1 MNFNEVKRWLK
12 TNLKNKI
19 SINSKS
25 ILTFLMLGVVSNG
38 LIANAE
44 VVTDYNER
52 TNIGTDNTVFNKH
65 NVTLG
70 ERNVNTSAE
79 AVVIGYVNEIRD
91 NNSSQ
96 TVMIG
101 TKNSLK
107 AEQSVIIGN
116 DVMGFG
122 KSVVAIGSDD
132 KVPGR
137 IDAKYYNLIAEN
149 VLKTY
154 GKVEKEI
161 EVEENGVKVKKIVEV
176 TDENEKREIIKSLIR
191 VGSSWSRTFAS
202 GNGST
207 AVGARAAAVTSEG
220 VAIGGLAL
228 AIGERATALG
238 SRSVAVDDNSVALGS
253 YSVTSLSA
261 AASYLT
267 NTTRDAGK
275 AKYTVS
281 VGDRRIQN
289 LADGAEDHEAVTVRQ
304 LKKLANFKNTI
315 VTGTDPITVTE
326 STEVDNDTKL
336 TKTTYNVNVKK
347 GNVTGEGITV
357 ENGDGRILGETGLKL
372 GIADGAITANKLA
385 QGAVTKDKIGA
396 GAVTSEKLAAN
407 AVTSDKIKN
416 GAITREKV
424 DPTLMNEIAEI
435 RANTSTPITTER
447 LVNNSV
453 TSDKI
458 ADNAV
463 TTEKIVDG
471 AITEDKLGDGAV
483 TKDKIADGAVTSEK
497 LAANAVTNDKI
508 ADNAITESK
517 IAADAV
523 TTSKIK
529 NGAITTDKLAN
540 GSVTKDKI
548 ADGAIT
554 EDKLSDNLKNSIAK
568 IDEIKSSGLNFKGNN
583 TDTNIKKE
591 IGATLEIYGEG
602 VEKENSE
609 TFESASENINVKAKD
624 DKLEIQLAKN
634 LKNISSLENSDNG
647 TTTKMELTDSG
658 AKFTSSNGTDK
669 PEVTTIGKDGISVT
683 KEGET
688 GNTTINH
695 NGISTGEITGLKN
708 EKVTDKDNNTYG
720 KGDNAGKAATQ
731 GAVRDIA
738 EKLGLVAKEE
748 DPNAPKTE
756 TKGLE
761 KEDGLDGKFIGD
773 KVDAIRSGQAGPTVF
788 TDENGERLVKG
799 NDGKYYHKD
808 DLDENGAPK
817 EGKTAVEKPVL
828 SLVGPDGKTD
838 TPTTLRN
845 VENGL
850 AGLNNVAKDKD
861 GNQTP
866 VTEEVAKNVIKDLV
880 TQKKGLDKV
889 ANVGDLQALAQAGL
903 DFSGNDETV
912 IHKTLGNKVEIVGE
926 GVDKAASAKFESAS
940 GNINVKANKDG
951 KLEVQL
957 AKKLKNI
964 DSIEFASDNED
975 EPKTELTNKGIQI
988 KKKGAVMGGLTYDDK
1003 TNEVKLTGLAN
1014 PDVND
1019 DSSAAN
1025 VGFVKSQ
1032 ISELGNTANS
1042 GIATAVAMANLPQV
1056 SSMSGH
1062 RYNVAGSYGM
1072 YKGESAFAL
1081 GLSGIN
1087 KKGNIVYRASGSLNT
1102 KGNIALGIGLGYQF
1116 DKIENVDNETKGR
1129 IVSLEKEVMNYKEKD
1144 RLSQEKLSKLES
1156 ELEILKLQMK
1166 ELLKVK

>member
-12 TNLKNKI
+12 TNLKNKV

-25 ILTFLMLGVVSNG
+25 ILTFLMLGLVSNG
-38 LIANAE
+38 LIANAD
-44 VVTDYNER
+44 VVNEYDGKIH
-52 TNIGTDNTVFNKH
+52 IGKDNTVGNGN
-65 NVTLG
+65 NVTIG
-70 ERNVNTSAE
+70 QYNSNTSAE
-79 AVVIGYVNEIRD
+79 AVVIGTTNGTQE
-91 NNSSQ
+91 NASQ
-96 TVMIG
+96 SVILG
-101 TKNSLK
+101 TKNTLRGQ
-107 AEQSVIIGN
+107 QSVVIGN
-116 DVMGFG
+116 DVMGLG
-122 KSVVAIGSDD
+122 DSVVAIGSDD

-137 IDAKYYNLIAEN
+137 IPAKYYNIIAEN
-149 VLKTY
+149 VLKIY

-161 EVEENGVKVKKIVEV
+161 EVEENGVKVKKTVVV
-176 TDENEKREIIKSLIR
+176 TDENEKKEIIKNLLRIG
-191 VGSSWSRTFAS
+191 GSYSRTFAS
-202 GNGST
+202 GLGSV
-207 AVGARAAAVTSEG
+207 ALGARAGAATNEG
-220 VAIGGLAL
+220 VAVGGLAL
-228 AIGERATALG
+228 AIGERAVALG
-238 SRSVAVDDNSVALGS
+238 SRSEAVDENSVALGS
-253 YSVTSLSA
+253 YSVTSPSA

-483 TKDKIADGAVTSEK
+483 TKDKIADGAITNDK

-529 NGAITTDKLAN
+529 NGAITTDKLAD
-540 GSVTKDKI
+540 GAVTKDKI
-548 ADGAIT
+548 ANGAIT

-773 KVDAIRSGQAGPTVF
+773 KVDAIRNGQAGPTVF

-866 VTEEVAKNVIKDLV
+866 VTEEVAKNVIQGLV

-903 DFSGNDETV
+903 NFSGNDETV

-940 GNINVKANKDG
+940 GNINVKANG
-951 KLEVQL
+951 EKLEVQL

-988 KKKGAVMGGLTYDDK
+988 KKKGAVMGGLTYDEK

-1087 KKGNIVYRASGSLNT
+1087 KKGTIVYRASGSLNT

>member
-25 ILTFLMLGVVSNG
+25 ILTFLMLGIVSNG
-38 LIANAE
+38 LIANAD
-44 VVTDYNER
+44 VVNEYDGKIH
-52 TNIGTDNTVFNKH
+52 IGKDNTVGNGN
-65 NVTLG
+65 NVTIG
-70 ERNVNTSAE
+70 QYNSNTSAE
-79 AVVIGYVNEIRD
+79 AVVIGTTNGTQE
-91 NNSSQ
+91 NASQ
-96 TVMIG
+96 SVILG
-101 TKNSLK
+101 TKNTLRGQ
-107 AEQSVIIGN
+107 QSVVIGN
-116 DVMGFG
+116 DVMGLG
-122 KSVVAIGSDD
+122 DSVVAIGSDD

-137 IDAKYYNLIAEN
+137 IPAKYYNIIAEN
-149 VLKTY
+149 VLKIY

-161 EVEENGVKVKKIVEV
+161 EVEENGVKVKKTVVV
-176 TDENEKREIIKSLIR
+176 TDENEKKEIIKNLLRIG
-191 VGSSWSRTFAS
+191 GSYSRTFAS
-202 GNGST
+202 GLGSV
-207 AVGARAAAVTSEG
+207 ALGARAGAATNEG
-220 VAIGGLAL
+220 VAVGGLAL
-228 AIGERATALG
+228 AIGERAVALG
-238 SRSVAVDDNSVALGS
+238 SRSEAVDENSVALGS
-253 YSVTSLSA
+253 YSVTSPSA

-483 TKDKIADGAVTSEK
+483 TKDKIADGAITNDK

-529 NGAITTDKLAN
+529 NGAITTDKLAD
-540 GSVTKDKI
+540 GAVTKDKI
-548 ADGAIT
+548 ANGAIT

-773 KVDAIRSGQAGPTVF
+773 KVDAIRNGQAGPTVF

-866 VTEEVAKNVIKDLV
+866 ATEEVAKNVIQGLV

-940 GNINVKANKDG
+940 GNINVKANG
-951 KLEVQL
+951 EKLEVQL

-1087 KKGNIVYRASGSLNT
+1087 KKGTIVYRASGSLNT

>member
-12 TNLKNKI
+12 TNLKNKV

-25 ILTFLMLGVVSNG
+25 ILTFLMLGIVSNG
-38 LIANAE
+38 LIANAD
-44 VVTDYNER
+44 VVNEYDGKIH
-52 TNIGTDNTVFNKH
+52 IGKDNTVGNGN
-65 NVTLG
+65 NVTIG
-70 ERNVNTSAE
+70 QYNSNTSAE
-79 AVVIGYVNEIRD
+79 AVVIGTTN
-91 NNSSQ
+91 
-96 TVMIG
+96 G
-101 TKNSLK
+101 TQQNAS
-107 AEQSVIIGN
+107 QSVILGAKNTLRGQQSVVIGN
-116 DVMGFG
+116 DVMGLG
-122 KSVVAIGSDD
+122 DSVVAIGSDD
-132 KVPGR
+132 KVSGG
-137 IDAKYYNLIAEN
+137 INGKYFDLITETI
-149 VLKTY
+149 LKTY

-161 EVEENGVKVKKIVEV
+161 EVEENGVKVKKTVEV
-176 TDENEKREIIKSLIR
+176 TDQNEKKKIIRDLLR
-191 VGSSWSRTFAS
+191 LGGGYTRTFAS

-207 AVGARAAAVTSEG
+207 ALGARSGALTNEG
-220 VAIGGLAL
+220 VAVGALAL
-228 AIGERATALG
+228 SLGERGVALG
-238 SRSVAVDDNSVALGS
+238 SRSVAVDENSVALGS
-253 YSVTSLSA
+253 YSITSPSA

-326 STEVDNDTKL
+326 STEVDADTNL
-336 TKTTYNVNVKK
+336 NKTTYNINVKK

-357 ENGDGRILGETGLKL
+357 ENGVGRILGETELKL
-372 GIADGAITANKLA
+372 GIADGAITTNKLA
-385 QGAVTKDKIGA
+385 QGAVTSDKIGA

-407 AVTSDKIKN
+407 AVTSDKIAD
-416 GAITREKV
+416 GAITRNKIA
-424 DPTLMNEIAEI
+424 PALMNEIAEI
-435 RANTSTPITTER
+435 RRQNQNPVDSDKLATDA
-447 LVNNSV
+447 V

-458 ADNAV
+458 AANAV
-463 TTEKIVDG
+463 TKE
-471 AITEDKLGDGAV
+471 
-483 TKDKIADGAVTSEK
+483 KIADGAVATDKIANGAVTGEKIADGAITKDK
-497 LAANAVTNDKI
+497 LAANAVTSDKI

-529 NGAITTDKLAN
+529 NGAITTDKLEDGA
-540 GSVTKDKI
+540 VTKEKI
-548 ADGAIT
+548 ANGAIT

-591 IGATLEIYGEG
+591 IGSTLEIYGEG
-602 VEKENSE
+602 VTKEASVD
-609 TFESASENINVKAKD
+609 FSSASENINVKAKD

-748 DPNAPKTE
+748 DPNAPKKE
-756 TKGLE
+756 TKGFE

-773 KVDAIRSGQAGPTVF
+773 KVDAIRNGQAGPTVF

-866 VTEEVAKNVIKDLV
+866 VTEEVAKNVIQGLV

-940 GNINVKANKDG
+940 GNINVKANG
-951 KLEVQL
+951 EKLEVQL

-1019 DSSAAN
+1019 NSSAAN

-1056 SSMSGH
+1056 SSMSGY

-1087 KKGNIVYRASGSLNT
+1087 KKGTIVYRASGSLNT

-1116 DKIENVDNETKGR
+1116 DKIENIDNETKGR
-1129 IVSLEKEVMNYKEKD
+1129 VVSLEKEVMNYKEKD

>member
-1 MNFNEVKRWLK
+1 MNFIKIKRWLK
-12 TNLKNKI
+12 TNLKNKV

-25 ILTFLMLGVVSNG
+25 ILTFLMLGIVSNG

-44 VVTDYNER
+44 VVTDYNNK
-52 TNIGTDNTVFNKH
+52 THIGANNTVSNGH
-65 NVTLG
+65 NVTVG
-70 ERNVNTSAE
+70 EENVNTAAE
-79 AVVIGYVNEIRD
+79 AVVIGYKNEMKD
-91 NNSSQ
+91 KVSHQ

-101 TKNSLK
+101 TKNILK
-107 AEQSVIIGN
+107 SEQSVIIGN
-116 DVMGFG
+116 DVVGLG
-122 KSVVAIGSDD
+122 QSVVAIGSDD
-132 KVPGR
+132 KVPGS
-137 IDAKYYNLIAEN
+137 IDTKYYNLIAEN

-176 TDENEKREIIKSLIR
+176 TDKNEKREIIKNLLR
-191 VGSSWSRTFAS
+191 VGGSYSRTFAS
-202 GNGST
+202 GIGST
-207 AVGARAAAVTSEG
+207 AVGARAAAATSEG
-220 VAIGGLAL
+220 IAIGGLAL

-326 STEVDNDTKL
+326 LTEVDADTKL
-336 TKTTYNVNVKK
+336 NKTTYNINVKK

-396 GAVTSEKLAAN
+396 GAVTSEKLADNAVTNDKIADGAITRKKIDPTLLKEIAEIKRENKNPVDSDKIASDAVTNDKIAAN
-407 AVTSDKIKN
+407 AVTKEKIADGAVVTDKIANGAVTAEKIAD
-416 GAITREKV
+416 GAITK
-424 DPTLMNEIAEI
+424 DKLA
-435 RANTSTPITTER
+435 ANA
-447 LVNNSV
+447 V

-463 TTEKIVDG
+463 
-471 AITEDKLGDGAV
+471 
-483 TKDKIADGAVTSEK
+483 
-497 LAANAVTNDKI
+497 
-508 ADNAITESK
+508 TESK

-529 NGAITTDKLAN
+529 NGAITTDKLAD

-548 ADGAIT
+548 ANGAIT
-554 EDKLSDNLKNSIAK
+554 ADKLSDDLKNSINK

-583 TDTNIKKE
+583 TDVNVKKE

-634 LKNISSLENSDNG
+634 LKNMSSISF
-647 TTTKMELTDSG
+647 
-658 AKFTSSNGTDK
+658 A
-669 PEVTTIGKDGISVT
+669 KDG
-683 KEGET
+683 EG
-688 GNTTINH
+688 
-695 NGISTGEITGLKN
+695 NGTGEITGLKN
-708 EKVTDKDNNTYG
+708 EKVTDKDNTEYG

-738 EKLGLVAKEE
+738 EKLGLVVKEE
-748 DPNAPKTE
+748 DPNTPKKE

-761 KEDGLDGKFIGD
+761 KEDGLDGKFVGD
-773 KVDAIRSGQAGPTVF
+773 KVDAIRNGQAGPTVF

-808 DLDENGAPK
+808 DLDENGSPK

-866 VTEEVAKNVIKDLV
+866 VTEDNAKTVIKDLV

-912 IHKTLGNKVEIVGE
+912 IHKTLGNKIEIVGE
-926 GVDKAASAKFESAS
+926 GVDKVASTKFESAS
-940 GNINVKANKDG
+940 GNINVKANKDN

-964 DSIEFASDNED
+964 DSIEFTGDKENG
-975 EPKTELTNKGIQI
+975 PKTEITNKGLIFKNEGGNEI
-988 KKKGAVMGGLTYDDK
+988 GGLKQNPDNGK
-1003 TNEVKLTGLAN
+1003 LKLTGLED

-1019 DSSAAN
+1019 DSSVAN

-1032 ISELGNTANS
+1032 ISEIGNTANS
-1042 GIATAVAMANLPQV
+1042 GIATAVAMANIPQV
-1056 SSMSGH
+1056 SSISGH
-1062 RYNVAGSYGM
+1062 RHNIAGSYGM
-1072 YKGESAFAL
+1072 YRGESAFAL

-1087 KKGNIVYRASGSLNT
+1087 KKGTIVYRASGSLNT

-1129 IVSLEKEVMNYKEKD
+1129 VISLEKEVMNYKEKD

-1166 ELLKVK
+1166 ELMKVK

>member
-25 ILTFLMLGVVSNG
+25 ILTFLMLGIVSNG
-38 LIANAE
+38 LIANAD
-44 VVTDYNER
+44 VVNEYDGKIH
-52 TNIGTDNTVFNKH
+52 IGKDNTVGNGN
-65 NVTLG
+65 NVTIG
-70 ERNVNTSAE
+70 QYNSNTSAE
-79 AVVIGYVNEIRD
+79 AVVIGTTNGTQE
-91 NNSSQ
+91 NASQ
-96 TVMIG
+96 SVILG
-101 TKNSLK
+101 TKNTLRGQ
-107 AEQSVIIGN
+107 QSVVIGN
-116 DVMGFG
+116 DVMGLG
-122 KSVVAIGSDD
+122 DSVVAIGSDD

-137 IDAKYYNLIAEN
+137 IPAKYYNIIAEN
-149 VLKTY
+149 VLKIY

-161 EVEENGVKVKKIVEV
+161 EVEENGVKVKKTVVV
-176 TDENEKREIIKSLIR
+176 TDENEKKEIIKNLLRIG
-191 VGSSWSRTFAS
+191 GSYSRTFAS
-202 GNGST
+202 GLGSV
-207 AVGARAAAVTSEG
+207 ALGARAGAATNEG
-220 VAIGGLAL
+220 VAVGGLAL
-228 AIGERATALG
+228 AIGERAVALG
-238 SRSVAVDDNSVALGS
+238 SRSEAVDENSVALGS
-253 YSVTSLSA
+253 YSVTSPSA

-385 QGAVTKDKIGA
+385 KGAVTKDKIGA

-483 TKDKIADGAVTSEK
+483 TKDKIADGAITNDK

-529 NGAITTDKLAN
+529 NGAITTDKLAD
-540 GSVTKDKI
+540 GAVTKDKI
-548 ADGAIT
+548 ANGAIT

-773 KVDAIRSGQAGPTVF
+773 KVDAIRNGQAGPTVF

-866 VTEEVAKNVIKDLV
+866 ATEEVAKNVIQGLV

-940 GNINVKANKDG
+940 GNINVKANG
-951 KLEVQL
+951 EKLEVQL

-1087 KKGNIVYRASGSLNT
+1087 KKGTIVYRASGSLNT

>member
-12 TNLKNKI
+12 TNLKNKV

-25 ILTFLMLGVVSNG
+25 ILTFLMLGIVSNG
-38 LIANAE
+38 LIANAD
-44 VVTDYNER
+44 VVNEYDGKIH
-52 TNIGTDNTVFNKH
+52 IGKDNTVGNGN
-65 NVTLG
+65 NVTIG
-70 ERNVNTSAE
+70 QYNSNTSAE
-79 AVVIGYVNEIRD
+79 AVVIGTTN
-91 NNSSQ
+91 
-96 TVMIG
+96 G
-101 TKNSLK
+101 TQQNAS
-107 AEQSVIIGN
+107 QSVILGAKNTLRGQQSVVIGN
-116 DVMGFG
+116 DVMGLG
-122 KSVVAIGSDD
+122 DSVVAIGSDD
-132 KVPGR
+132 KVSGG
-137 IDAKYYNLIAEN
+137 INGKYFDLITETI
-149 VLKTY
+149 LKTY

-161 EVEENGVKVKKIVEV
+161 EVEENGVKVKKTVEV
-176 TDENEKREIIKSLIR
+176 TDQNEKKKIIRDLLR
-191 VGSSWSRTFAS
+191 LGGGYTRTFAS

-207 AVGARAAAVTSEG
+207 ALGARSGALTNEG
-220 VAIGGLAL
+220 VAVGALAL
-228 AIGERATALG
+228 SLGERGVALG
-238 SRSVAVDDNSVALGS
+238 SRSVAVDENSVALGS
-253 YSVTSLSA
+253 YSITSPSA

-326 STEVDNDTKL
+326 STEVDADTNL
-336 TKTTYNVNVKK
+336 NKTTYNINVKK

-357 ENGDGRILGETGLKL
+357 ENGVGRILGETELKL
-372 GIADGAITANKLA
+372 GIADGAITTNKLA
-385 QGAVTKDKIGA
+385 QGAVTSDKIGA

-407 AVTSDKIKN
+407 AVTSDKIAD
-416 GAITREKV
+416 GAITRNKIA
-424 DPTLMNEIAEI
+424 PALMNEIAEI
-435 RANTSTPITTER
+435 RRQNQNPVDSDKLATDA
-447 LVNNSV
+447 V

-458 ADNAV
+458 AANAV
-463 TTEKIVDG
+463 TKE
-471 AITEDKLGDGAV
+471 
-483 TKDKIADGAVTSEK
+483 KIADGAVATDKIANGAVTGEKIADGAITKDK
-497 LAANAVTNDKI
+497 LAANAVTSDKI

-517 IAADAV
+517 IAVDAV

-529 NGAITTDKLAN
+529 NGAITTDKLEDGA
-540 GSVTKDKI
+540 VTKDKI
-548 ADGAIT
+548 ANGAIT

-591 IGATLEIYGEG
+591 IGSTLEIYGEG
-602 VEKENSE
+602 VTKEASAD
-609 TFESASENINVKAKD
+609 FSSASENINVKAKD

-731 GAVRDIA
+731 GAIRDIA

-748 DPNAPKTE
+748 DPNAPKKE

-773 KVDAIRSGQAGPTVF
+773 KVDAIRNGQAGPTVF

-850 AGLNNVAKDKD
+850 AGLNNVAKDED

-866 VTEEVAKNVIKDLV
+866 VTEEVAKNVIQGLV

-940 GNINVKANKDG
+940 GNINVKANG
-951 KLEVQL
+951 EKLEVQL

-1019 DSSAAN
+1019 NSSAAN

-1042 GIATAVAMANLPQV
+1042 GIATAVAMANFPQV

-1087 KKGNIVYRASGSLNT
+1087 KKGTIVYRASGSLNT

-1129 IVSLEKEVMNYKEKD
+1129 VVSLEKEVMNYKEKD

>member
-12 TNLKNKI
+12 TNLKNKV

-25 ILTFLMLGVVSNG
+25 ILTFLMLGIVSNG
-38 LIANAE
+38 LIANAD
-44 VVTDYNER
+44 VVNEYDGKIH
-52 TNIGTDNTVFNKH
+52 IGKDNTVGNGN
-65 NVTLG
+65 NVTIG
-70 ERNVNTSAE
+70 QYNSNTSAE
-79 AVVIGYVNEIRD
+79 AVVIGTTN
-91 NNSSQ
+91 
-96 TVMIG
+96 G
-101 TKNSLK
+101 TQQNAS
-107 AEQSVIIGN
+107 QSVILGAKNTLRGQQSVVIGN
-116 DVMGFG
+116 DVMGLG
-122 KSVVAIGSDD
+122 DSVVAIGSDD
-132 KVPGR
+132 KVSGG
-137 IDAKYYNLIAEN
+137 INGKYFDLITETI
-149 VLKTY
+149 LKTY

-161 EVEENGVKVKKIVEV
+161 EVEENGVKVKKTVEV
-176 TDENEKREIIKSLIR
+176 TDQNEKKKIIRDLLR
-191 VGSSWSRTFAS
+191 LGGGYTRTFAS

-207 AVGARAAAVTSEG
+207 ALGARSGALTNEG
-220 VAIGGLAL
+220 VAVGALAL
-228 AIGERATALG
+228 SLGERGVALG
-238 SRSVAVDDNSVALGS
+238 SRSVAVDENSVALGS
-253 YSVTSLSA
+253 YSITSPSA

-326 STEVDNDTKL
+326 STEVDADTNL
-336 TKTTYNVNVKK
+336 NKTTYNINVKK

-357 ENGDGRILGETGLKL
+357 ENGVGRILGETELKL
-372 GIADGAITANKLA
+372 GIADGAITTNKLA
-385 QGAVTKDKIGA
+385 QGAVTSDKIGA

-407 AVTSDKIKN
+407 AVTSDKIAD
-416 GAITREKV
+416 GAITRNKIA
-424 DPTLMNEIAEI
+424 PALMNEIAEI
-435 RANTSTPITTER
+435 RRQNQNPVDSDKLATDA
-447 LVNNSV
+447 V

-458 ADNAV
+458 AANAV
-463 TTEKIVDG
+463 TKE
-471 AITEDKLGDGAV
+471 
-483 TKDKIADGAVTSEK
+483 KIADGAVATDKIANGAVTGEKIADGAITKDK
-497 LAANAVTNDKI
+497 LAANAVTSDKI

-529 NGAITTDKLAN
+529 NGAITTDKLEDGA
-540 GSVTKDKI
+540 VTKDKI
-548 ADGAIT
+548 ANGAIT

-591 IGATLEIYGEG
+591 IGSTLEIYGEG
-602 VEKENSE
+602 VTKEASAD
-609 TFESASENINVKAKD
+609 FSSASENINVKAKD

-748 DPNAPKTE
+748 DPNAPKKE

-866 VTEEVAKNVIKDLV
+866 VTEEVAKNVIQGLV

-940 GNINVKANKDG
+940 GNINVKANG
-951 KLEVQL
+951 EKLEVQL

-1087 KKGNIVYRASGSLNT
+1087 KKGTIVYRASGSLNT

-1129 IVSLEKEVMNYKEKD
+1129 VVSLEKEVMNYKEKD

>member
-12 TNLKNKI
+12 TNLKNKV

-44 VVTDYNER
+44 DVNEYNGR
-52 TNIGTDNTVFNKH
+52 IHIGRDNTVGNGN
-65 NVTLG
+65 NVTIG
-70 ERNVNTSAE
+70 QYNSNTSAE
-79 AVVIGYVNEIRD
+79 AVVIGTTN
-91 NNSSQ
+91 
-96 TVMIG
+96 G
-101 TKNSLK
+101 TQQNAS
-107 AEQSVIIGN
+107 QSVILGAKNTLRGQQSVVIGN
-116 DVMGFG
+116 DVMGLG
-122 KSVVAIGSDD
+122 DSVVAIGSDD
-132 KVPGR
+132 KVSGG
-137 IDAKYYNLIAEN
+137 INGKYFDLITETI
-149 VLKTY
+149 LKTY

-161 EVEENGVKVKKIVEV
+161 EVEENGVKVKKTVEV
-176 TDENEKREIIKSLIR
+176 TDQNEKKKIIRDLLR
-191 VGSSWSRTFAS
+191 LGGGYTRTFAS

-207 AVGARAAAVTSEG
+207 ALGARSGALTNEG
-220 VAIGGLAL
+220 VAVGALAL
-228 AIGERATALG
+228 SLGERAVALG
-238 SRSVAVDDNSVALGS
+238 SRSEAVDENSVALGS
-253 YSVTSLSA
+253 YSVTSQSTT
-261 AASYLT
+261 ASYLT

-326 STEVDNDTKL
+326 TTEVDADTNL
-336 TKTTYNVNVKK
+336 NKTTYNINVKK

-357 ENGDGRILGETGLKL
+357 ENGVGRILGETELKL
-372 GIADGAITANKLA
+372 GIADGAITTNKLA
-385 QGAVTKDKIGA
+385 QGAVTSDKIGA

-407 AVTSDKIKN
+407 AVTSDKIAD
-416 GAITREKV
+416 GAITRNKIA
-424 DPTLMNEIAEI
+424 PALMNEIAEI
-435 RANTSTPITTER
+435 RRQNQNPVDSDKLATDA
-447 LVNNSV
+447 V

-458 ADNAV
+458 AANAV
-463 TTEKIVDG
+463 TKE
-471 AITEDKLGDGAV
+471 
-483 TKDKIADGAVTSEK
+483 KIADGAVSTDKIANGAVTGEKIADGAITKDK
-497 LAANAVTNDKI
+497 LAANAVTSDKI

-529 NGAITTDKLAN
+529 NGAITTDKLEDGA
-540 GSVTKDKI
+540 VTKEKI
-548 ADGAIT
+548 ANGAIT

-591 IGATLEIYGEG
+591 IGSTLEIYGEG
-602 VEKENSE
+602 VTKEASAD
-609 TFESASENINVKAKD
+609 FSSASENINVKAKD

-773 KVDAIRSGQAGPTVF
+773 KVDAIRNGQAGPTVF

-866 VTEEVAKNVIKDLV
+866 VTEDNAKNVIKDLV

-940 GNINVKANKDG
+940 GNINVKANGG

-975 EPKTELTNKGIQI
+975 EPKTELTNKGLQI
-988 KKKGAVMGGLTYDDK
+988 KKKGAVMGGLTYDEK

-1087 KKGNIVYRASGSLNT
+1087 KKGTIVYRASGSLNT

-1116 DKIENVDNETKGR
+1116 DKIENVDNEIKGR
-1129 IVSLEKEVMNYKEKD
+1129 IVYLEKEVMNYKEKD

>member
-25 ILTFLMLGVVSNG
+25 ILTFLMLGIVSNG
-38 LIANAE
+38 LIANAD
-44 VVTDYNER
+44 VINEYDGKIH
-52 TNIGTDNTVFNKH
+52 IGKDNTVGNGN
-65 NVTLG
+65 NVTIG
-70 ERNVNTSAE
+70 QYNSNTSAE
-79 AVVIGYVNEIRD
+79 AVVIGTTNGTQE
-91 NNSSQ
+91 NASQ
-96 TVMIG
+96 SVILG
-101 TKNSLK
+101 TKNTLRGQ
-107 AEQSVIIGN
+107 QSVVIGN
-116 DVMGFG
+116 DVMGLG
-122 KSVVAIGSDD
+122 DSVVAIGSDD

-137 IDAKYYNLIAEN
+137 IPAKYYNIIAEN
-149 VLKTY
+149 VLKIY

-161 EVEENGVKVKKIVEV
+161 EVEENGVKVKKTVVV
-176 TDENEKREIIKSLIR
+176 TDENEKKEIIKNLLRIG
-191 VGSSWSRTFAS
+191 GSYSRTFAS
-202 GNGST
+202 GLGSV
-207 AVGARAAAVTSEG
+207 ALGARAGAATNEG
-220 VAIGGLAL
+220 VAVGGLAL
-228 AIGERATALG
+228 AIGERAVALG
-238 SRSVAVDDNSVALGS
+238 SRSEAVDENSVALGS
-253 YSVTSLSA
+253 YSVTSPSA

-372 GIADGAITANKLA
+372 GIADGVITANKLA

-483 TKDKIADGAVTSEK
+483 TKDKIADGAITNDK

-773 KVDAIRSGQAGPTVF
+773 KVDAIRNGQAGPTVF

-866 VTEEVAKNVIKDLV
+866 VTEEVAKNVIQGLV

-926 GVDKAASAKFESAS
+926 GVDKAASATFESAS

-1087 KKGNIVYRASGSLNT
+1087 KKGTIVYRASGSLNT

-1129 IVSLEKEVMNYKEKD
+1129 VVSLEKEVMNYKEKD

>member
-12 TNLKNKI
+12 TNLKNKV

-25 ILTFLMLGVVSNG
+25 ILTFLMLGIVSNG
-38 LIANAE
+38 LIANAD
-44 VVTDYNER
+44 VVNEYDGKIH
-52 TNIGTDNTVFNKH
+52 IGKDNTVGNGN
-65 NVTLG
+65 NVTIG
-70 ERNVNTSAE
+70 QYNSNTSAE
-79 AVVIGYVNEIRD
+79 AVVIGTTNGTQE
-91 NNSSQ
+91 NASQ
-96 TVMIG
+96 SVILG
-101 TKNSLK
+101 TKNTLRGQ
-107 AEQSVIIGN
+107 QSVVIGN
-116 DVMGFG
+116 DVMGLG
-122 KSVVAIGSDD
+122 DSVVAIGSDD

-137 IDAKYYNLIAEN
+137 IPAKYYNIIAEN
-149 VLKTY
+149 VLKIY

-161 EVEENGVKVKKIVEV
+161 EVEENGVKVKKTVVV
-176 TDENEKREIIKSLIR
+176 TDENEKKEIIKNLLRIG
-191 VGSSWSRTFAS
+191 GSYSRTFAS
-202 GNGST
+202 GLGSV
-207 AVGARAAAVTSEG
+207 ALGARAGAATNEG
-220 VAIGGLAL
+220 VAVGGLAL
-228 AIGERATALG
+228 AIGERAVALG
-238 SRSVAVDDNSVALGS
+238 SRSEAVDENSVALGS
-253 YSVTSLSA
+253 YSVTSPSA

-483 TKDKIADGAVTSEK
+483 TKDKIADGAITNDK

-529 NGAITTDKLAN
+529 NGAITTDKLAD
-540 GSVTKDKI
+540 GAVTKDKI
-548 ADGAIT
+548 ANGAIT

-773 KVDAIRSGQAGPTVF
+773 KVDAIRNGQAGPTVF

-845 VENGL
+845 IENGL

-866 VTEEVAKNVIKDLV
+866 VTEDNAKTVIKDLV

-940 GNINVKANKDG
+940 GNINVKANG
-951 KLEVQL
+951 EKLEVQL

-1087 KKGNIVYRASGSLNT
+1087 KKGTIVYRASGSLNT

>member
-12 TNLKNKI
+12 TNLKNKV

-25 ILTFLMLGVVSNG
+25 ILTFLMLGLVSNG
-38 LIANAE
+38 LIANAD
-44 VVTDYNER
+44 VVNEYDGKIH
-52 TNIGTDNTVFNKH
+52 IGKDNTVGNGN
-65 NVTLG
+65 NVTIG
-70 ERNVNTSAE
+70 QYNSNTSAE
-79 AVVIGYVNEIRD
+79 AVVIGTTNGTQE
-91 NNSSQ
+91 NASQ
-96 TVMIG
+96 SVILG
-101 TKNSLK
+101 TKNTLRGQ
-107 AEQSVIIGN
+107 QSVVIGN
-116 DVMGFG
+116 DVMGLG
-122 KSVVAIGSDD
+122 DSVVAIGSDD

-137 IDAKYYNLIAEN
+137 IPAKYYNIIAEN
-149 VLKTY
+149 VLKIY

-161 EVEENGVKVKKIVEV
+161 EVEENGVKVKKTVVV
-176 TDENEKREIIKSLIR
+176 TDENEKKEIIKNLLRIG
-191 VGSSWSRTFAS
+191 GSYSRTFAS
-202 GNGST
+202 GLGSV
-207 AVGARAAAVTSEG
+207 ALGARAGAATNEG
-220 VAIGGLAL
+220 VAVGGLAL
-228 AIGERATALG
+228 AIGERAVALG
-238 SRSVAVDDNSVALGS
+238 SRSEAVDENSVALGS
-253 YSVTSLSA
+253 YSVTSPSA

-372 GIADGAITANKLA
+372 GIADGSITANKLA

-483 TKDKIADGAVTSEK
+483 TKDKIADGAITNDK

-773 KVDAIRSGQAGPTVF
+773 KVDAIRNGQAGPTVF

-828 SLVGPDGKTD
+828 SLIGPDGKTD

-866 VTEEVAKNVIKDLV
+866 VTEEVAKNVIQGLV

-926 GVDKAASAKFESAS
+926 GVDKAASATFESAS

-1056 SSMSGH
+1056 SSMSGY

-1087 KKGNIVYRASGSLNT
+1087 KKGTIVYRASGSLNT

-1129 IVSLEKEVMNYKEKD
+1129 IVSLEKEVMDYKEKD

>member
-12 TNLKNKI
+12 TNLKNKV

-25 ILTFLMLGVVSNG
+25 ILTFLMLGIVSNG
-38 LIANAE
+38 LIANAD
-44 VVTDYNER
+44 VVNEYDGKIH
-52 TNIGTDNTVFNKH
+52 IGKDNTVGNGN
-65 NVTLG
+65 NVTIG
-70 ERNVNTSAE
+70 QYNSNTSAE
-79 AVVIGYVNEIRD
+79 AVVIGTTNGTQE
-91 NNSSQ
+91 NASQ
-96 TVMIG
+96 SVILG
-101 TKNSLK
+101 TKNTLRGQ
-107 AEQSVIIGN
+107 QSVVIGN
-116 DVMGFG
+116 DVMGLG
-122 KSVVAIGSDD
+122 DSVVAIGSDD

-137 IDAKYYNLIAEN
+137 IPAKYYNIIAEN
-149 VLKTY
+149 VLKIY

-161 EVEENGVKVKKIVEV
+161 EVEENGVKVKKTVVV
-176 TDENEKREIIKSLIR
+176 TDENEKKEIIKNLLRIG
-191 VGSSWSRTFAS
+191 GSYSRTFAS
-202 GNGST
+202 GLGSV
-207 AVGARAAAVTSEG
+207 ALGARAGAATNEG
-220 VAIGGLAL
+220 VAVGGLAL
-228 AIGERATALG
+228 AIGERAVALG
-238 SRSVAVDDNSVALGS
+238 SRSEAVDENSVALGS
-253 YSVTSLSA
+253 YSVTSPSA

-463 TTEKIVDG
+463 NTEKIVDG

-483 TKDKIADGAVTSEK
+483 TKDKIADGAITNDK

-773 KVDAIRSGQAGPTVF
+773 KVDAIRNGQAGPTVF

-866 VTEEVAKNVIKDLV
+866 VTEEVAKNVIQGLV

-926 GVDKAASAKFESAS
+926 GVDKAASATFESAS

-1087 KKGNIVYRASGSLNT
+1087 KKGTIVYRASGSLNT

-1129 IVSLEKEVMNYKEKD
+1129 VVSLEKEVMNYKEKD

>member
-12 TNLKNKI
+12 TNLKNKV

-38 LIANAE
+38 LIANAD
-44 VVTDYNER
+44 VVNEYNGR
-52 TNIGTDNTVFNKH
+52 IHIGKDNTVGNGN
-65 NVTLG
+65 NVTIG
-70 ERNVNTSAE
+70 QNNMNTSAE
-79 AVVIGYVNEIRD
+79 AVVIGTTNGTQE
-91 NNSSQ
+91 NASQ
-96 TVMIG
+96 SVIVG
-101 TKNSLK
+101 TKNTLRGQ
-107 AEQSVIIGN
+107 QSVVIGN
-116 DVMGFG
+116 DVMGLG
-122 KSVVAIGSDD
+122 DSVVAIGSDD
-132 KVPGR
+132 KVPG
-137 IDAKYYNLIAEN
+137 IIPAKYYNIIAEN
-149 VLKTY
+149 ILKIY

-161 EVEENGVKVKKIVEV
+161 EVEENGVKVKKTVVV
-176 TDENEKREIIKSLIR
+176 TDENEKKEIIKNLLRIG
-191 VGSSWSRTFAS
+191 GSYSRTFAS
-202 GNGST
+202 GLGSV
-207 AVGARAAAVTSEG
+207 ALGARAGAVTNEG
-220 VAIGGLAL
+220 VAVGGLAL
-228 AIGERATALG
+228 AIGERAVALG
-238 SRSVAVDDNSVALGS
+238 SRSEAVDANSVALGS
-253 YSVTSLSA
+253 YSVTSQSA

-326 STEVDNDTKL
+326 STEVDADTNL
-336 TKTTYNVNVKK
+336 NKTTYNINVKK

-357 ENGDGRILGETGLKL
+357 ENGVGRILGETELKL

-385 QGAVTKDKIGA
+385 QGAVTSDKIGA

-407 AVTSDKIKN
+407 AVTSDKIAD
-416 GAITREKV
+416 GAITRNKIA
-424 DPTLMNEIAEI
+424 PALMNEIAEI
-435 RANTSTPITTER
+435 RRQNQNPVDSDKLATDA
-447 LVNNSV
+447 V

-458 ADNAV
+458 AANAV
-463 TTEKIVDG
+463 TKE
-471 AITEDKLGDGAV
+471 
-483 TKDKIADGAVTSEK
+483 KIADGAVATDKIANGAVTGEKIADGAITKDK

-508 ADNAITESK
+508 ADNAVTESK

-529 NGAITTDKLAN
+529 NGAITTDKLEDGA
-540 GSVTKDKI
+540 VTKDKI
-548 ADGAIT
+548 ANGAIT

-591 IGATLEIYGEG
+591 IGSTLEIYGEG
-602 VEKENSE
+602 VTKEASAD
-609 TFESASENINVKAKD
+609 FSSASENINVKAKD

-647 TTTKMELTDSG
+647 ITTKMELTDSG

-720 KGDNAGKAATQ
+720 KGDNAEKAATQ

-748 DPNAPKTE
+748 DPNAPKKE

-773 KVDAIRSGQAGPTVF
+773 KVDAIRNGQAGPTVF

-866 VTEEVAKNVIKDLV
+866 VTEDNAKNVIKDLV

-940 GNINVKANKDG
+940 GNINVKANG
-951 KLEVQL
+951 EKLEVQL

-1087 KKGNIVYRASGSLNT
+1087 KKGTIVYRASGSLNT

-1129 IVSLEKEVMNYKEKD
+1129 IVYLEKEVMNYKEKD

>member
-12 TNLKNKI
+12 TNLKNKV

-38 LIANAE
+38 LIANAD
-44 VVTDYNER
+44 VVNEYNGR
-52 TNIGTDNTVFNKH
+52 IHIGKDNTVGNGN
-65 NVTLG
+65 NVTIG
-70 ERNVNTSAE
+70 QNNMNTSAE
-79 AVVIGYVNEIRD
+79 AVVIGTTNGTQE
-91 NNSSQ
+91 NASQ
-96 TVMIG
+96 SVIVG
-101 TKNSLK
+101 TKNTLRGQ
-107 AEQSVIIGN
+107 QSVVIGN
-116 DVMGFG
+116 DVMGLG
-122 KSVVAIGSDD
+122 DSVVAIGSDD
-132 KVPGR
+132 KVPG
-137 IDAKYYNLIAEN
+137 IIPAKYYNIIAEN
-149 VLKTY
+149 ILKIY

-161 EVEENGVKVKKIVEV
+161 EVEENGVKVKKTVVV
-176 TDENEKREIIKSLIR
+176 TDENEKKEIIKNLLRIG
-191 VGSSWSRTFAS
+191 GSYSRTFAS
-202 GNGST
+202 GLGSV
-207 AVGARAAAVTSEG
+207 ALGARAGAVTNEG
-220 VAIGGLAL
+220 VAVGGLAL
-228 AIGERATALG
+228 AIGERAVALG
-238 SRSVAVDDNSVALGS
+238 SRSEAVDANSVALGS
-253 YSVTSLSA
+253 YSVTSQSS

-326 STEVDNDTKL
+326 STEVDADTNL
-336 TKTTYNVNVKK
+336 NKTTYNINVKK

-357 ENGDGRILGETGLKL
+357 ENGVGRILGETELKL

-385 QGAVTKDKIGA
+385 QGAVTSDKIGA

-407 AVTSDKIKN
+407 AVTSDKIAD
-416 GAITREKV
+416 GAITRNKIA
-424 DPTLMNEIAEI
+424 PALMNEIAEI
-435 RANTSTPITTER
+435 RRQNQNPVDSDKLATDA
-447 LVNNSV
+447 V

-458 ADNAV
+458 AANAV
-463 TTEKIVDG
+463 TKE
-471 AITEDKLGDGAV
+471 
-483 TKDKIADGAVTSEK
+483 KIADGAVATDKIANGAVTGEKIADGAITKDK
-497 LAANAVTNDKI
+497 LAANAVTSDKI

-529 NGAITTDKLAN
+529 NGAITTDKLEDGA
-540 GSVTKDKI
+540 VTKEKI
-548 ADGAIT
+548 ANGAIT

-591 IGATLEIYGEG
+591 IGSTLEIYGEG
-602 VEKENSE
+602 VTKEASVD
-609 TFESASENINVKAKD
+609 FSSASENINVKAKD

-748 DPNAPKTE
+748 DPNAPKKE
-756 TKGLE
+756 AKGLE

-773 KVDAIRSGQAGPTVF
+773 KVDAIRNGQAGPTVF

-866 VTEEVAKNVIKDLV
+866 VTEEVAKNVIQGLV

-940 GNINVKANKDG
+940 GNINVKANG
-951 KLEVQL
+951 EKLELQL

-1019 DSSAAN
+1019 NSSAAN

-1087 KKGNIVYRASGSLNT
+1087 KKGTIVYRASGSLNT

-1129 IVSLEKEVMNYKEKD
+1129 VVSLEKEVMNYKEKD

>member
-12 TNLKNKI
+12 TNLKNKV

-25 ILTFLMLGVVSNG
+25 ILTFLMLGIVSNG
-38 LIANAE
+38 LIANAD
-44 VVTDYNER
+44 VVNEYDGKIH
-52 TNIGTDNTVFNKH
+52 IGKDNTVGNGN
-65 NVTLG
+65 NVTIG
-70 ERNVNTSAE
+70 QYNSNTSAE
-79 AVVIGYVNEIRD
+79 AVVIGTTNGTQE
-91 NNSSQ
+91 NASQ
-96 TVMIG
+96 SVILG
-101 TKNSLK
+101 TKNTLRGQ
-107 AEQSVIIGN
+107 QSVVIGN
-116 DVMGFG
+116 DVMGLG
-122 KSVVAIGSDD
+122 DSVVAIGSDD

-137 IDAKYYNLIAEN
+137 IPAKYYNIIAEN
-149 VLKTY
+149 VLKIY

-161 EVEENGVKVKKIVEV
+161 EVEENGVKVKKTVVV
-176 TDENEKREIIKSLIR
+176 TDENEKKEIIKNLLRIG
-191 VGSSWSRTFAS
+191 GSYSRTFAS
-202 GNGST
+202 GLGSV
-207 AVGARAAAVTSEG
+207 ALGARAGAATNEG
-220 VAIGGLAL
+220 VAVGGLAL
-228 AIGERATALG
+228 AIGERAVALG
-238 SRSVAVDDNSVALGS
+238 SRSEAVDENSVALGS
-253 YSVTSLSA
+253 YSVTSPSA

-483 TKDKIADGAVTSEK
+483 TKDKIADGAITNDK

-529 NGAITTDKLAN
+529 NGAITTDKLAD
-540 GSVTKDKI
+540 GAVTKDKI
-548 ADGAIT
+548 ANGAIT

-773 KVDAIRSGQAGPTVF
+773 KVDAIRNGQAGPTVF

-866 VTEEVAKNVIKDLV
+866 VTEEVAKNVIQGLV

-940 GNINVKANKDG
+940 GNINVKANG
-951 KLEVQL
+951 EKLEVQL

-1062 RYNVAGSYGM
+1062 RYNVSGSYGM

-1087 KKGNIVYRASGSLNT
+1087 KKGTIVYRASGSLNT

-1129 IVSLEKEVMNYKEKD
+1129 IISLEKEVMDYKEKD